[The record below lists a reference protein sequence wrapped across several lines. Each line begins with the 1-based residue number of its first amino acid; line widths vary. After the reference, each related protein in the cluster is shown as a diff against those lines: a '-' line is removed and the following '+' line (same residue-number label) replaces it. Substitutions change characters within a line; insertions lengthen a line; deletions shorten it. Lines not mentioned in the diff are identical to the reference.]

1 MELKD
6 KGGGEDHYAK
16 VARAEGGTDEWSR
29 RRLGQGDKPKRP
41 VEDRFFRVV
50 QGMEKRL
57 ETRLKALEDKFF
69 AFQCGAQAQ
78 MERDR
83 QAMVFERLAGERPP
97 VLDES
102 ADSSP

>member
-1 MELKD
+1 MSK
-6 KGGGEDHYAK
+6 K
-16 VARAEGGTDEWSR
+16 VVDS
-29 RRLGQGDKPKRP
+29 

-50 QGMEKRL
+50 AGMEKRL
-57 ETRLKALEDKFF
+57 ETRLRALENKFF

-83 QAMVFERLAGERPP
+83 QAEHFERLAGERPP
-97 VLDES
+97 IGGSSLDES